1 MDHGSAFQA
10 LWRQLQQEVRALQSR
25 GYYGDGTISCSF
37 LSLTKPYPPLSLR
50 VLGYWS
56 SGIRLA
62 DSAKIAQGIE
72 TGELPEYMVFCFL
85 NTFVLL

>member
-1 MDHGSAFQA
+1 MSTLCHELAHIKHMDHGSAFQA

-25 GYYGDGTISCSF
+25 GYYGDG
-37 LSLTKPYPPLSLR
+37 
-50 VLGYWS
+50 YWS

-72 TGELPEYMVFCFL
+72 TGELPEYMSAACL
-85 NTFVLL
+85 APAPQT